1 MSRDLVRACA
11 IGRAATL
18 RRGPGPA
25 GVRADGLFSP
35 AGWDTPTWAQA
46 TCGGRVPTCRAN
58 ACGGRPAATS
68 VSRPAS
74 AHGLRKS
81 GQTGVF
87 LGMKSVIPHMRRA
100 GGGSIV
106 NISSICGAV
115 AVPGIT
121 AYHAAKGA
129 VRTLTKTVAV
139 TSAGAGI
146 RATALL
152 PGWIRPPMTSD
163 QTDEVNDRYIRATP
177 VPRPGEPEDV
187 AWAAVYLAS
196 DESSFVTG
204 VDLPI
209 DGGYLAR

>member
-74 AHGLRKS
+74 AHGPRKS
-81 GQTGVF
+81 GHGA
-87 LGMKSVIPHMRRA
+87 SDIPGLYGRPPT
-100 GGGSIV
+100 IL
-106 NISSICGAV
+106 I
-115 AVPGIT
+115 
-121 AYHAAKGA
+121 
-129 VRTLTKTVAV
+129 L
-139 TSAGAGI
+139 AGAPQGHPGLSGPLKDA
-146 RATALL
+146 RPTPRTVQGQGGPL
-152 PGWIRPPMTSD
+152 PGGVALAGSADAGPRQRSRLRRGVEDRAALVCLGPP
-163 QTDEVNDRYIRATP
+163 P
-177 VPRPGEPEDV
+177 V
-187 AWAAVYLAS
+187 
-196 DESSFVTG
+196 T
-204 VDLPI
+204 
-209 DGGYLAR
+209 

>member
-81 GQTGVF
+81 GHGA
-87 LGMKSVIPHMRRA
+87 SDIPGLYGRPPTILILA
-100 GGGSIV
+100 GAPQGH
-106 NISSICGAV
+106 
-115 AVPGIT
+115 PGLN
-121 AYHAAKGA
+121 GPL
-129 VRTLTKTVAV
+129 RD
-139 TSAGAGI
+139 TSAGRGGGGLPLPVARSGIPGGGPVHLRVVSVSQAAETAVSAGVTSHS
-146 RATALL
+146 AEGNSL
-152 PGWIRPPMTSD
+152 P
-163 QTDEVNDRYIRATP
+163 TDREA
-177 VPRPGEPEDV
+177 
-187 AWAAVYLAS
+187 
-196 DESSFVTG
+196 
-204 VDLPI
+204 
-209 DGGYLAR
+209 

>member
-68 VSRPAS
+68 VSRTAS

-81 GQTGVF
+81 GPGGAPRAASGRAQGDPAGLACRLTRGLLVRGLGGVSDDG
-87 LGMKSVIPHMRRA
+87 LADVVAGSVVPVCPSGWASRA
-100 GGGSIV
+100 GMGGFR
-106 NISSICGAV
+106 CTGRPAGLHAEV
-115 AVPGIT
+115 AKPAPDPGR
-121 AYHAAKGA
+121 G
-129 VRTLTKTVAV
+129 
-139 TSAGAGI
+139 
-146 RATALL
+146 
-152 PGWIRPPMTSD
+152 
-163 QTDEVNDRYIRATP
+163 Q
-177 VPRPGEPEDV
+177 
-187 AWAAVYLAS
+187 
-196 DESSFVTG
+196 SF
-204 VDLPI
+204 
-209 DGGYLAR
+209 

>member
-81 GQTGVF
+81 GLACT
-87 LGMKSVIPHMRRA
+87 LR
-100 GGGSIV
+100 
-106 NISSICGAV
+106 
-115 AVPGIT
+115 T
-121 AYHAAKGA
+121 APDPEW
-129 VRTLTKTVAV
+129 
-139 TSAGAGI
+139 TSALAAY
-146 RATALL
+146 RAPSWAL
-152 PGWIRPPMTSD
+152 
-163 QTDEVNDRYIRATP
+163 ATTTL
-177 VPRPGEPEDV
+177 R
-187 AWAAVYLAS
+187 
-196 DESSFVTG
+196 TCT
-204 VDLPI
+204 
-209 DGGYLAR
+209 

>member
-46 TCGGRVPTCRAN
+46 TCSGRVPTCRAN

-81 GQTGVF
+81 GLTGSPAVHGQADRSEATM
-87 LGMKSVIPHMRRA
+87 LGTDTMLGPDAVVGTDLGVVLRTAAVSSAGPGPANQDSACAGPHLVAIADGVGGAVGGATASSLVIDWLIRQRRRPGATAA
-100 GGGSIV
+100 GGLSRAI
-106 NISSICGAV
+106 
-115 AVPGIT
+115 
-121 AYHAAKGA
+121 
-129 VRTLTKTVAV
+129 
-139 TSAGAGI
+139 AGANQRLG
-146 RATALL
+146 
-152 PGWIRPPMTSD
+152 
-163 QTDEVNDRYIRATP
+163 
-177 VPRPGEPEDV
+177 
-187 AWAAVYLAS
+187 LAC
-196 DESSFVTG
+196 VRWP
-204 VDLPI
+204 DLRTM
-209 DGGYLAR
+209 A

>member
-81 GQTGVF
+81 GQTALAAAQAYRGTSYSWGGGGAGGPSPGIDLDAGVVGF
-87 LGMKSVIPHMRRA
+87 DCSGLTQYAYFRA
-100 GGGSIV
+100 GILISRNGRAQYAALPKVARADLRPGDLVFWATDPSDPNTIHHVALYLGGNQVIQAPESGDVV
-106 NISSICGAV
+106 NISTMWWTGYA
-115 AVPGIT
+115 
-121 AYHAAKGA
+121 GA
-129 VRTLTKTVAV
+129 VRP
-139 TSAGAGI
+139 SA
-146 RATALL
+146 
-152 PGWIRPPMTSD
+152 
-163 QTDEVNDRYIRATP
+163 
-177 VPRPGEPEDV
+177 
-187 AWAAVYLAS
+187 
-196 DESSFVTG
+196 
-204 VDLPI
+204 
-209 DGGYLAR
+209 

>member
-81 GQTGVF
+81 G
-87 LGMKSVIPHMRRA
+87 LGNWVNLWRRD
-100 GGGSIV
+100 
-106 NISSICGAV
+106 N
-115 AVPGIT
+115 P
-121 AYHAAKGA
+121 
-129 VRTLTKTVAV
+129 
-139 TSAGAGI
+139 
-146 RATALL
+146 
-152 PGWIRPPMTSD
+152 
-163 QTDEVNDRYIRATP
+163 EP
-177 VPRPGEPEDV
+177 VPDLNPVERARVKEMEDEIRRLRMENEFLKK
-187 AWAAVYLAS
+187 AAA
-196 DESSFVTG
+196 FF
-204 VDLPI
+204 
-209 DGGYLAR
+209 ARTQP

>member
-81 GQTGVF
+81 GLAAVGKELAVP
-87 LGMKSVIPHMRRA
+87 VAAA
-100 GGGSIV
+100 GQVDDPDGAGLDP
-106 NISSICGAV
+106 AV
-115 AVPGIT
+115 ADRTHPG
-121 AYHAAKGA
+121 GF
-129 VRTLTKTVAV
+129 
-139 TSAGAGI
+139 G
-146 RATALL
+146 
-152 PGWIRPPMTSD
+152 
-163 QTDEVNDRYIRATP
+163 
-177 VPRPGEPEDV
+177 DV
-187 AWAAVYLAS
+187 
-196 DESSFVTG
+196 
-204 VDLPI
+204 
-209 DGGYLAR
+209 

>member
-81 GQTGVF
+81 G
-87 LGMKSVIPHMRRA
+87 L
-100 GGGSIV
+100 
-106 NISSICGAV
+106 
-115 AVPGIT
+115 AVPVRPVVVR
-121 AYHAAKGA
+121 AAP
-129 VRTLTKTVAV
+129 TLPGVSRFGLPPA
-139 TSAGAGI
+139 SAGCCDSPPEKASHLLTV
-146 RATALL
+146 RWRLVAHALDHPAARQRHEAAL
-152 PGWIRPPMTSD
+152 A
-163 QTDEVNDRYIRATP
+163 DELGHHLHGDP
-177 VPRPGEPEDV
+177 QRPGGEV
-187 AWAAVYLAS
+187 L
-196 DESSFVTG
+196 
-204 VDLPI
+204 
-209 DGGYLAR
+209 R

>member
-81 GQTGVF
+81 GQAHVRNWGALGEQVAQHLTG
-87 LGMKSVIPHMRRA
+87 A
-100 GGGSIV
+100 
-106 NISSICGAV
+106 
-115 AVPGIT
+115 
-121 AYHAAKGA
+121 
-129 VRTLTKTVAV
+129 
-139 TSAGAGI
+139 
-146 RATALL
+146 
-152 PGWIRPPMTSD
+152 
-163 QTDEVNDRYIRATP
+163 DRWQL
-177 VPRPGEPEDV
+177 VDV
-187 AWAAVYLAS
+187 A
-196 DESSFVTG
+196 DQ
-204 VDLPI
+204 
-209 DGGYLAR
+209 

>member
-81 GQTGVF
+81 GQGF
-87 LGMKSVIPHMRRA
+87 ESPQLHP
-100 GGGSIV
+100 
-106 NISSICGAV
+106 
-115 AVPGIT
+115 
-121 AYHAAKGA
+121 
-129 VRTLTKTVAV
+129 
-139 TSAGAGI
+139 
-146 RATALL
+146 
-152 PGWIRPPMTSD
+152 SD
-163 QTDEVNDRYIRATP
+163 QAVLLWEGGLSCRGP
-177 VPRPGEPEDV
+177 VEDLPRGIQRLVAHVCLSGRLPRGAIAERPWPDVLAEHTSGSLRSALWRLQQAAPGLV
-187 AWAAVYLAS
+187 AASGTMLPLA
-196 DESSFVTG
+196 EGVR
-204 VDLPI
+204 VDL
-209 DGGYLAR
+209 

>member
-11 IGRAATL
+11 IGRAASL

-81 GQTGVF
+81 GQPAGEKRPSARTPAGP
-87 LGMKSVIPHMRRA
+87 GPRRSVAARPIAQARTRSRLICERRA
-100 GGGSIV
+100 
-106 NISSICGAV
+106 CAYQLRK
-115 AVPGIT
+115 PGLKF
-121 AYHAAKGA
+121 ALEAA
-129 VRTLTKTVAV
+129 
-139 TSAGAGI
+139 
-146 RATALL
+146 
-152 PGWIRPPMTSD
+152 
-163 QTDEVNDRYIRATP
+163 
-177 VPRPGEPEDV
+177 RPGAPDLRVILFSGLAAPSGSDV
-187 AWAAVYLAS
+187 K
-196 DESSFVTG
+196 
-204 VDLPI
+204 P
-209 DGGYLAR
+209 DGPD

>member
-81 GQTGVF
+81 G
-87 LGMKSVIPHMRRA
+87 LG
-100 GGGSIV
+100 
-106 NISSICGAV
+106 
-115 AVPGIT
+115 
-121 AYHAAKGA
+121 
-129 VRTLTKTVAV
+129 
-139 TSAGAGI
+139 
-146 RATALL
+146 
-152 PGWIRPPMTSD
+152 
-163 QTDEVNDRYIRATP
+163 ATP
-177 VPRPGEPEDV
+177 HARTAIGMAADAQMPRTPARVYWRICAGWADSDVRCSVVTITTTSLGEPRGWDC
-187 AWAAVYLAS
+187 
-196 DESSFVTG
+196 
-204 VDLPI
+204 
-209 DGGYLAR
+209 

>member
-81 GQTGVF
+81 GQAPGGVGAITSATRMVTLADAWIDADHGWSTGTQRTYR
-87 LGMKSVIPHMRRA
+87 SVINKQVKPA
-100 GGGSIV
+100 LGQL
-106 NISSICGAV
+106 C
-115 AVPGIT
+115 
-121 AYHAAKGA
+121 
-129 VRTLTKTVAV
+129 
-139 TSAGAGI
+139 I
-146 RATALL
+146 R
-152 PGWIRPPMTSD
+152 
-163 QTDEVNDRYIRATP
+163 EV
-177 VPRPGEPEDV
+177 
-187 AWAAVYLAS
+187 
-196 DESSFVTG
+196 
-204 VDLPI
+204 
-209 DGGYLAR
+209 

>member
-81 GQTGVF
+81 GQG
-87 LGMKSVIPHMRRA
+87 
-100 GGGSIV
+100 
-106 NISSICGAV
+106 
-115 AVPGIT
+115 
-121 AYHAAKGA
+121 
-129 VRTLTKTVAV
+129 RTLRQVQ
-139 TSAGAGI
+139 
-146 RATALL
+146 
-152 PGWIRPPMTSD
+152 RP
-163 QTDEVNDRYIRATP
+163 DEVVVHEPGACAGCGSTLAPDGPPTRIIRRQVFNIPTIT
-177 VPRPGEPEDV
+177 VR
-187 AWAAVYLAS
+187 
-196 DESSFVTG
+196 
-204 VDLPI
+204 
-209 DGGYLAR
+209 